1 MESEN
6 LKKVKDY
13 RKQLLQ
19 ELYDQQTDAAK
30 DLFNR
35 MYVSVDEIPEEKID
49 WAIQQCERTLEK
61 RNNVQ

>member
-35 MYVSVDEIPEEKID
+35 MYVSVDKIPEEKID

-61 RNNVQ
+61 QNNAQ

>member
-6 LKKVKDY
+6 LKKVEEYK
-13 RKQLLQ
+13 RQILQ

-61 RNNVQ
+61 RNDAQ